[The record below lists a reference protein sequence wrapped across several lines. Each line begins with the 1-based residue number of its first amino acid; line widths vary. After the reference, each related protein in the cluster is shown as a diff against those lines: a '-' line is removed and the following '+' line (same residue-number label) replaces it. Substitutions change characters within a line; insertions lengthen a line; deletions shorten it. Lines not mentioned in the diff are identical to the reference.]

1 MAHFLFIGGVMIRQA
16 STKVLSLLEPIV
28 DGLGYEFVGA
38 EYLSQGKHSVLRV
51 YIDKPEVGIAVE
63 DCEAVSRQV
72 SSMLDVEDPIPG
84 HYTLEVSSPGMD
96 RPLFNLGHFERF
108 VGHEVKLLLSA
119 PLNNR
124 RKMTVLLKQVSDGIV
139 YAELEGKAIEIDFE
153 NIEKAHLVP
162 VFD

>member
-1 MAHFLFIGGVMIRQA
+1 MIRQA
-16 STKVLSLLEPIV
+16 STKVLTLLEPIV
-28 DGLGYEFVGA
+28 EGLGYEFVGA

-51 YIDKPEVGIAVE
+51 FIDKPDVGIAVE

-72 SSMLDVEDPIPG
+72 SSMLDVEDPITG
-84 HYTLEVSSPGMD
+84 VYSLEVSSPGMD
-96 RPLFNLGHFERF
+96 RPLFRPEHFEQF

-124 RKMTVLLKQVSDGIV
+124 RKMTVLLKKMSDGIV
-139 YAELEGKAIEIDFE
+139 FAELEGEAIEIDFE

-162 VFD
+162 KF

>member
-1 MAHFLFIGGVMIRQA
+1 MIRQA
-16 STKVLSLLEPIV
+16 SAKVLTLLEPIV
-28 DGLGYEFVGA
+28 EGLGYEFVGA

-51 YIDKPEVGIAVE
+51 FIDKPDVGIAVE

-72 SSMLDVEDPIPG
+72 SSMLDVEDPITG
-84 HYTLEVSSPGMD
+84 VYSLEVSSPGMD
-96 RPLFNLGHFERF
+96 RPLFRPGHFEQF

-124 RKMTVLLKQVSDGIV
+124 RKMTVLLKKMSDGIV
-139 YAELEGKAIEIDFE
+139 FAELEGEAIEIDFE

-162 VFD
+162 KF

>member
-1 MAHFLFIGGVMIRQA
+1 MIRQA
-16 STKVLSLLEPIV
+16 STKLLNLLEPVV

-51 YIDKPEVGIAVE
+51 FIDKPEGILVE
-63 DCEAVSRQV
+63 DCEAVSRQI
-72 SSMLDVEDPIPG
+72 SSMLDVEDPITG
-84 HYTLEVSSPGMD
+84 VYSLEVSSPGMD
-96 RPLFNLGHFERF
+96 RPLFSAEHFERF
-108 VGHEVKLLLSA
+108 VGRDVKLLLSA

-124 RKMTVLLKQVSDGIV
+124 RKMTVTLKRMNDGIV
-139 YAELEGKAIEIDFE
+139 YAELEGEAIEIDFE

>member
-1 MAHFLFIGGVMIRQA
+1 MIRQA
-16 STKVLSLLEPIV
+16 PTKLLELLQPIAE
-28 DGLGYEFVGA
+28 GLGYEFVGA

-51 YIDKPEVGIAVE
+51 FIDKPDVGISVE

-72 SSMLDVEDPIPG
+72 SSMLDVEDPISG
-84 HYTLEVSSPGMD
+84 VYSLEVSSPGMD
-96 RPLFNLGHFERF
+96 RPLFNIEHFERF
-108 VGHEVKLLLSA
+108 IGREVKLLLST

-124 RKMTVLLKQVSDGIV
+124 RKMTVTLKKMSDEIV
-139 YAELEGKAIEIDFE
+139 HAELEGEAIEIDFE

>member
-1 MAHFLFIGGVMIRQA
+1 MIRQA
-16 STKVLSLLEPIV
+16 STKLLALLKPIAE
-28 DGLGYEFVGA
+28 GLGYEFVGA

-51 YIDKPEVGIAVE
+51 FIDKPEGIAVE

-72 SSMLDVEDPIPG
+72 SSMLDVEDPITG
-84 HYTLEVSSPGMD
+84 VYSLEVSSPGMD
-96 RPLFNLGHFERF
+96 RPLFCPEHFEQF
-108 VGHEVKLLLSA
+108 VGRDVKLLLSA

-124 RKMTVLLKQVSDGIV
+124 RKMTVTLKQMSDGIV
-139 YAELEGKAIEIDFE
+139 HAELEGEAIEIDFE